1 MAGVLSALGGIDR
14 VLAILSWVAAAALV
28 VMLFIGPE
36 LVAEDEPADGSPP
49 AAEGGGGS
57 ESGGSDQEGADL
69 FAENCGDCHTLEAA
83 ETSGAV
89 GPPLDDVGL
98 DSGAIAEIVSNG
110 QGGMPSF
117 ADSLDDEQ
125 IQAIAD
131 FVADPSGS

>member
-1 MAGVLSALGGIDR
+1 MAGVLNALGGIDR
-14 VLAILSWVAAAALV
+14 GLAIVSWIAAAALV

-36 LVAEDEPADGSPP
+36 LIAEDEPASGSAP
-49 AAEGGGGS
+49 AAEGEGS
-57 ESGGSDQEGADL
+57 GSGEDDVAL
-69 FAENCGDCHTLEAA
+69 FAENCGSCHTLEAA
-83 ETSGAV
+83 GTSGVV

-98 DSGAIAEIVSNG
+98 DSSTIAEIVANG

-117 ADSLDDEQ
+117 SDSLDEQQ